1 MQVTVRGTSIFVATG
16 GVAFDPAKPSVMLIH
31 GAGMDHTVWYLQA
44 RALAHHG
51 RNVLAVDLPGH
62 GRSDGEPLTSIG
74 DLADWV
80 RDFQD
85 ALGLAKA
92 ALVGHSMGA
101 LTALEAAARHPDR
114 VEAIGLL
121 GVAARMPVHPE
132 LLGAAKANDH
142 LAFDLVNSWAHGRPA
157 HVGGHAQ
164 PGLWMMGGALR
175 LLERS
180 RPGALHADLAACDA
194 YQGAA
199 VAAAKAT
206 CPALFVLGDIDQ
218 MSPAKKAAEL
228 AATMATARTVIIRDC
243 GHMMMIEKPLDT
255 TAALRGML

>member
-1 MQVTVRGTSIFVATG
+1 MQITVRGTSIFVATG
-16 GVAFDPAKPSVMLIH
+16 GVAFDAAKPSVVLLH

-44 RALAHHG
+44 RALAYHG
-51 RNVLAVDLPGH
+51 RNVLAVDWPGH
-62 GRSDGEPLTSIG
+62 GRSGGEALTSVA
-74 DLADWV
+74 DLADWTIE
-80 RDFQD
+80 FLD
-85 ALGLAKA
+85 ALGIAKA
-92 ALVGHSMGA
+92 ALVGHSLGA

-114 VEAIGLL
+114 VESIGLL
-121 GVAARMPVHPE
+121 GVAARMPVHPD

-142 LAFDLVNSWAHGRPA
+142 LAFDLVNAWAHGKPA
-157 HVGGHAQ
+157 HVGGHPQ

-194 YQGAA
+194 YRGAPE
-199 VAAAKAT
+199 AAAKAI
-206 CPALFVLGDIDQ
+206 CPALFVLGEIDQ

-228 AATMATARTVIIRDC
+228 AATMAQARTVIIKDC
-243 GHMMMIEKPLDT
+243 GHMMMIENPHHT